1 MSKSGKRPKKKK
13 NSEYDKRKLVDL
25 CKITNDKSYEIRD
38 EQNGGGGFLSALP
51 REPCGYRTG
60 TELKGTSTRV

>member
-1 MSKSGKRPKKKK
+1 MTRAMKSEMNKTG
-13 NSEYDKRKLVDL
+13 E
-25 CKITNDKSYEIRD
+25 
-38 EQNGGGGFLSALP
+38 GGSISALP